1 MAIKILPYKMAS
13 QSSKDLAEAL
23 GARRIRLEGSRYGRN
38 RNDVIINWG
47 NTSARSIDIHD
58 NYRHA
63 RFLNS
68 PSSVEVAHNKLTA
81 YQQLDIVEGVTVPN
95 FTSCIQEAQEWV
107 EAGETVLSRTLLR
120 ANSGRGIVVSSSD
133 FDGEIATPLVPAPLY
148 VQYCKKAD
156 EFRVHVMNGAVFD
169 IQQKRTRNG
178 EDPTSY
184 QIRSHDNGWVFCR
197 GAMACPMPV
206 LEMAIAAVE
215 GLALDFGAV
224 DIGWNAHH
232 REATVYEVNTAPG
245 LQGQT
250 LVNYTTA
257 FRALAN
263 G

>member
-95 FTSCIQEAQEWV
+95 FTSCIQEAQEWIDANEV
-107 EAGETVLSRTLLR
+107 VLARSLLR
-120 ANSGRGIVVSSSD
+120 ANSGRGI
-133 FDGEIATPLVPAPLY
+133 TLVGPAMMLNLPPAPLY

-156 EFRVHVMNGAVFD
+156 EYRVHVMNGTVFD